1 MKKIFSARR
10 NALLSPA
17 DFSWGAYALIGAV
30 LVLLVRLLAP
40 NFFWYI
46 FSPIFQSADALAT
59 RSHLFFSSFGDTARL
74 ALENEKLSK
83 ENAALTLENQS
94 LLRKA
99 NALSGLGGGQGITAG
114 VVARPPE
121 SPYDTLVLAAGARA
135 GIAIGMEVF
144 GAGGVPVGRISS
156 VLADFSRA
164 TLFSS
169 PGVTTAGWVGHA
181 AVPLVITGSGA
192 GVMQASLA
200 RSANIAVGDTVFAPG
215 PGMLPLGTVARVE
228 SDPSSTSV
236 TLRIA
241 PALNLFSIA
250 WVVVRDTGE
259 ALNMLPQTTSTL
271 P

>member
-1 MKKIFSARR
+1 MKRIFLAKR
-10 NALLSPA
+10 NALFSST
-17 DFSWGAYALIGAV
+17 DVSWGTYALTGAV

-59 RSHLFFSSFGDTARL
+59 ESHALFSSFGDTTRL
-74 ALENEKLSK
+74 ALENERLSE
-83 ENAALTLENQS
+83 ENAALSLENQA

-99 NALSGLGGGQGITAG
+99 DAFSEFGGGQSITAG

-135 GIAIGMEVF
+135 GIEVGMEVF
-144 GAGGVPVGRISS
+144 GAGGVPIGRISS

-169 PGVTTAGWVGHA
+169 PGVATAGWA
-181 AVPLVITGSGA
+181 KDKSIPLVITGSGA
-192 GVMQASLA
+192 GTMQAFLA
-200 RSANIAVGDTVFAPG
+200 RSAGVTVGDTIFAPG
-215 PGMLPLGTVARVE
+215 PGMLPIGTVARVE

-259 ALNMLPQTTSTL
+259 ALNTLPQTTSTL